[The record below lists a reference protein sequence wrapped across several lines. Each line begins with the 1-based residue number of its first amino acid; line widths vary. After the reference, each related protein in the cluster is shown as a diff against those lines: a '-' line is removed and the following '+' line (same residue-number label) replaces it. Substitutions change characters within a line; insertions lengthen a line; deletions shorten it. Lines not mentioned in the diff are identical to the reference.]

1 MTKFFLITI
10 GVLILAAVV
19 FFFLWR
25 TSAEKRKETKAMLDK
40 VTRQLNKQID
50 ANSRLEQTIET
61 LRKNREEADE
71 KIDSLHNGDSVSNA
85 IDELSKRKS

>member
-1 MTKFFLITI
+1 MTKFFLITV
-10 GVLILAAVV
+10 GVLLLAAVV

-25 TSAEKRKETKAMLDK
+25 ISAEKRKETKATLDK

-61 LRKNREEADE
+61 LRKNREDADE

>member
-1 MTKFFLITI
+1 MTKLFLITV
-10 GVLILAAVV
+10 GVLLLAAVV

-25 TSAEKRKETKAMLDK
+25 TSAEKRKETKATLDK

-61 LRKNREEADE
+61 LRKNREDADE

>member
-1 MTKFFLITI
+1 MTKFFLITV
-10 GVLILAAVV
+10 GVLLLAAVV

-25 TSAEKRKETKAMLDK
+25 TSAEKRKETKATLDK

-61 LRKNREEADE
+61 LRKNREDADE